1 MRVVAIGTGP
11 IRGEHRETVSPAAAV
26 VLGPGERVSLAN
38 ESNQPVLL
46 LAVFA
51 PAGFARALTRWPAS

>member
-11 IRGEHRETVSPAAAV
+11 IRGEHRETVSPGVVV

-38 ESNQPVLL
+38 ESNQPVL
-46 LAVFA
+46 AVFA
-51 PAGFARALTRWPAS
+51 PAGFARALIRWPAS